1 MPCFTGARFLL
12 AFSIVSSLGT
22 AAVVEQKAN
31 QPGPSPKSLQAT
43 PLTPEAM
50 ISMFKQER
58 QQAEYLAAVRTA
70 RQVLV
75 ANGCSSK
82 YAEITGRAA
91 VNSRLPARMVAALVF
106 VESSC
111 RADAVSEKG
120 AVGLVQVNPRVW
132 RYSRRALQDPSTNLQ
147 IGTESWLAI
156 FEHTEYGKGCTGTT
170 VLATRATTIASECCR
185 LRTVDRFQSMRRAR
199 SETVSER
206 EASSSEAFPLEFSS
220 AKGTEAMIFVPVPG
234 FDSM

>member
-1 MPCFTGARFLL
+1 MPCSTGARFLL
-12 AFSIVSSLGT
+12 AVSIVSSLGT

-31 QPGPSPKSLQAT
+31 QPGPSPRSLQAT

-147 IGTESWLAI
+147 IGTRILAGYI
-156 FEHTEYGKGCTGTT
+156 RAHGIREGLHRYNGLGDTSDDYSQR
-170 VLATRATTIASECCR
+170 VLQAAY
-185 LRTVDRFQSMRRAR
+185 RR
-199 SETVSER
+199 
-206 EASSSEAFPLEFSS
+206 
-220 AKGTEAMIFVPVPG
+220 
-234 FDSM
+234 